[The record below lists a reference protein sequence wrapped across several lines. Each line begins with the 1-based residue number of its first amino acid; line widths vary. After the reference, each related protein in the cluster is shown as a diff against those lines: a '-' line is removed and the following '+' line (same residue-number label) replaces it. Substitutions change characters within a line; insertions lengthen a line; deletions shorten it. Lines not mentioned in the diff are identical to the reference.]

1 MKNLERKSTIA
12 QYAHV
17 ITTQGYPMCGRR
29 KGEKQGAPP
38 KQGALKK
45 EDFVTG
51 LSLMLTIYPN
61 VQQDLIE
68 SYGLQRFATMSI
80 AAKTFKEDPIYAA
93 LKLELEVFLNGF
105 KNTYPDLKYTVA
117 AEFCPESYDAGVVKP
132 HFHVLL
138 LRARFFLLQ
147 MPKVVKYQNTAVH
160 TTRGV
165 TDRRNAATA
174 VNRGSYYCGVQKI
187 VVLTCLAAGFRI
199 NTIQSTPIG

>member
-1 MKNLERKSTIA
+1 MLAGRPFQTAQSAITKWFGKEKPRWADNRPWKDLSQEQRVHAVKSYIRTRAFRDMKNLERKSTIA

-93 LKLELEVFLNGF
+93 QKLELEAFSPNM
-105 KNTYPDLKYTVA
+105 
-117 AEFCPESYDAGVVKP
+117 
-132 HFHVLL
+132 LL
-138 LRARFFLLQ
+138 A
-147 MPKVVKYQNTAVH
+147 
-160 TTRGV
+160 
-165 TDRRNAATA
+165 
-174 VNRGSYYCGVQKI
+174 
-187 VVLTCLAAGFRI
+187 
-199 NTIQSTPIG
+199 